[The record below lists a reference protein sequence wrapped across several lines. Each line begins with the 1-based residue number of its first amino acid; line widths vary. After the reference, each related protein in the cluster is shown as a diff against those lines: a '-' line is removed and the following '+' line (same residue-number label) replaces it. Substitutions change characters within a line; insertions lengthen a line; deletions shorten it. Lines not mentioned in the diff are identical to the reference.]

1 MTDFSATFI
10 GWHFH
15 FSATFIGWQVT
26 TCSHPQ
32 PFDCLLAAGNH
43 CPIHPFSCPPFP
55 LSLSLDKNAVRLTE
69 EAPQVQFLLL
79 QSMALLCLSNLGWTT
94 QGRRRNQGCMEL
106 HFVELKL
113 LASRAIVLVLSI
125 VADSEQ
131 FSNLLRMP
139 WLWYWE
145 TLILRHFNTE
155 KITPSETDFTA

>member
-43 CPIHPFSCPPFP
+43 CPIHPFSCPPSP
-55 LSLSLDKNAVRLTE
+55 LSLFLDKNAVRLTE

-79 QSMALLCLSNLGWTT
+79 QSMTLLCLSNLGWAT
-94 QGRRRNQGCMEL
+94 QSWRKNQGCKL
-106 HFVELKL
+106 HFVKLKL

-131 FSNLLRMP
+131 FSNLPRMP
-139 WLWYWE
+139 
-145 TLILRHFNTE
+145 
-155 KITPSETDFTA
+155 